1 MCKAKAHKNPYP
13 HHPTPLYRCGAEL
26 PRSHVA
32 TLKRIT
38 RCGIMAKQEDE
49 KMISVLCA
57 AGRGIAL
64 PHPAPSGARGCG
76 EAIGA
81 ALPCLRRSSE
91 DAWQR
96 GGLGHG

>member
-1 MCKAKAHKNPYP
+1 
-13 HHPTPLYRCGAEL
+13 
-26 PRSHVA
+26 
-32 TLKRIT
+32 
-38 RCGIMAKQEDE
+38 MAKQEDK
-49 KMISVLCA
+49 KMISVLWA
-57 AGRGIAL
+57 AGGGIAL

-81 ALPCLRRSSE
+81 ALPCVRRSGE